1 VAGWNGWRRLRVIFF
16 KLLFLLYLNDVPR
29 FLAVQAEAFVDAGLS
44 DLMTTHSQAY
54 PQLLGI
60 SRQYHDL
67 RGLPAGG
74 GKGKMSGY

>member
-1 VAGWNGWRRLRVIFF
+1 VIFF

>member
-1 VAGWNGWRRLRVIFF
+1 MAGWNACRALRARLF

-29 FLAVQAEAFVDAGLS
+29 FLAVQAEAFADAGLN
-44 DLMTTHSQAY
+44 DLMTAHSQAY

-60 SRQYHDL
+60 SRQCHDL